1 MSPLSSAPTT
11 VTVGHARERVNKVI
25 SRKTVSTYSPDL
37 TTSYIGDPD
46 SSKHHP
52 RDLLVSALS
61 GCGKDDRSH
70 TGSFRS
76 GIDTVTPAHRLSLC
90 ACRHAGAHKDA
101 LSTSHALLSRR
112 RGGFLFL
119 SLPTGFH
126 QASLPYAC
134 KHAGAYRENRPL
146 SIHVC
151 ACRHTGAHACYKKIN
166 GLEP

>member
-25 SRKTVSTYSPDL
+25 SRKTVSTHSPDF
-37 TTSYIGDPD
+37 TTFYIGDPD

-52 RDLLVSALS
+52 RDLLVRALS
-61 GCGKDDRSH
+61 GCGKDGRSH
-70 TGSFRS
+70 TGSFWS
-76 GIDTVTPAHRLSLC
+76 GFGIVTPAHRLSVC

-112 RGGFLFL
+112 RGGFFFFF

-126 QASLPYAC
+126 QASPRMR
-134 KHAGAYRENRPL
+134 AGTP
-146 SIHVC
+146 V
-151 ACRHTGAHACYKKIN
+151 HTGIIDLCRYTCVRAGTPAHTRVIKK
-166 GLEP
+166 PTA

>member
-37 TTSYIGDPD
+37 TTSYIGEPD

-76 GIDTVTPAHRLSLC
+76 GIGTVTPAYRLSLC
-90 ACRHAGAHKDA
+90 ACRYAGAHKDA

-112 RGGFLFL
+112 RGGFFFFFL
-119 SLPTGFH
+119 SRRAFTKPH
-126 QASLPYAC
+126 SRIR
-134 KHAGAYRENRPL
+134 AGTPA
-146 SIHVC
+146 
-151 ACRHTGAHACYKKIN
+151 HTGKIDLCRYTCVRADTLAHTRVIKKSTA
-166 GLEP
+166 